1 MARTDSTIFVVD
13 DDASVRKGVTR
24 LLRSAGW
31 DAEAFATAKEF
42 LTRPAY
48 VGVGCVVLDVSMPD
62 ITGLELRDQ
71 LTARKISLP
80 VIFLTGHG
88 DIPTGVDAMKKG
100 AVDFLEKPVDSRAL
114 LEAIQRAVERHRIQR
129 AQDRELGKIH
139 ERLVRLSDREREVME
154 YVIAGCLNKQIG
166 DALGIAEKTVKV
178 HRGRVMQK
186 MEVSSVAELVH
197 LCETAGIPPR
207 RLSAT

>member
-13 DDASVRKGVTR
+13 DDASVRKGLTR

-31 DAEAFATAKEF
+31 DSEAYATAKEF

-48 VGVGCVVLDVSMPD
+48 GGVGCVVLDVSMPD

-88 DIPTGVDAMKKG
+88 NIPTGVDAMKK
-100 AVDFLEKPVDSRAL
+100 ALE
-114 LEAIQRAVERHRIQR
+114 E
-129 AQDRELGKIH
+129 
-139 ERLVRLSDREREVME
+139 
-154 YVIAGCLNKQIG
+154 
-166 DALGIAEKTVKV
+166 
-178 HRGRVMQK
+178 
-186 MEVSSVAELVH
+186 
-197 LCETAGIPPR
+197 
-207 RLSAT
+207 